1 MNFKRQKGQDVA
13 PEGSQPTVPKA
24 MLWKVLKP
32 PQSQEKKK
40 NETSLVPSLQSLGE
54 ANHIGSKRQDRR
66 PRNSSIATVIR
77 AGRREQ
83 MEQVQNKEHKNYL
96 LTHYWSVS
104 TQNTEIHTGTEFMY
118 IHTTELSLE
127 IAPKIIF
134 WGKKRKQADES
145 PRLLRRLLE
154 ANI

>member
-1 MNFKRQKGQDVA
+1 
-13 PEGSQPTVPKA
+13 
-24 MLWKVLKP
+24 
-32 PQSQEKKK
+32 
-40 NETSLVPSLQSLGE
+40 
-54 ANHIGSKRQDRR
+54 
-66 PRNSSIATVIR
+66 
-77 AGRREQ
+77 

-104 TQNTEIHTGTEFMY
+104 TQNTEIHMGTEFMY